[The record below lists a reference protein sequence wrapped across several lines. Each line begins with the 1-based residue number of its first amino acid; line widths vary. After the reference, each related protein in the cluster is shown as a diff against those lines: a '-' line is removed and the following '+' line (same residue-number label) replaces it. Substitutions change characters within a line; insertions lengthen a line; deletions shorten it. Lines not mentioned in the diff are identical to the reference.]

1 MLKLQ
6 RETDHPLPLIVI
18 ALGAVLETTLF
29 GTIIIGFLLTIVTLA
44 IVLSKGRFFF
54 RMLPRAF
61 LILCFYYLLMFLI
74 GFKFEFFQNEFAGKL
89 IVYAPLIALL
99 YFASSMWALPN
110 PPTHRSSA
118 FLTGPAI
125 LLAVLSFAYFK
136 SGRVANWAMSGDAR
150 NNIYQTRAIIDRGG
164 LMPFNSYPGL
174 ANGISAVVGGWQFNT
189 NAVTGGHLGAEI
201 NIYALTS
208 IFFLIACSFFASI
221 LITERFLPSQRQSVF
236 GILLLSLFPLSQ
248 IWLHTYLYEGFFSS
262 SFALAIALAVFA
274 DATQKNSALHWKL
287 ISSGIGFSL
296 IWFTFPLIAPLTLP
310 VAALA
315 VAQYFLWKKRTINKR
330 LDSAEKAIF
339 FTIIVATAF
348 ATNLV
353 LKNRSLAEY
362 AERNLNNYGRIAH
375 FDNRGLLIL
384 TILAGIIFL
393 CSSASLRF
401 ISALTFTVGITAILG
416 DNALNRILT
425 EDYYLSKYRWI
436 STAILLILDI
446 AIVTIFVTESRSVVV
461 KLAGNLVLIGV
472 TNLCIFPILQKFP
485 TQPTIVKIVDKWQ
498 LPTASEAHLIIKTNK
513 IEPRSIFWRISPDY
527 LATQVIDIWITLG
540 FDAGLGA
547 FTWGYS
553 ADVFSLEA
561 VCELA
566 SKNTPATIWVVS
578 DEVKMGV
585 ESVCNLDGVTVR
597 AIQ

>member
-1 MLKLQ
+1 MV
-6 RETDHPLPLIVI
+6 P
-18 ALGAVLETTLF
+18 LGAVLETILF

-44 IVLSKGRFFF
+44 IVLSKGKFFF
-54 RMLPRAF
+54 GMIPRAF

-74 GFKFEFFQNEFAGKL
+74 GSNFEFFQHELSGKL
-89 IVYAPLIALL
+89 IAYAPLIALL
-99 YFASSMWALPN
+99 YLASNMWAQST

-118 FLTGPAI
+118 FLSGPAI
-125 LLAVLSFAYFK
+125 LLALLSFAYFK

-164 LMPFNSYPGL
+164 LTPFNSYPGL
-174 ANGISAVVGGWQFNT
+174 ANGISAIVGGWQFNT
-189 NAVTGGHLGAEI
+189 NAVTGGYLGAEI
-201 NIYALTS
+201 NIYAITS
-208 IFFLIACSFFASI
+208 IVFLIASSFFASM

-236 GILLLSLFPLSQ
+236 GIVLLSLFPLSQ
-248 IWLHTYLYEGFFSS
+248 IWLYTYLYEGFFSS

-274 DATQKNSALHWKL
+274 DATLKSSALHWKL
-287 ISSGIGFSL
+287 ISSCIGFSL

-310 VAALA
+310 VAVLALT
-315 VAQYFLWKKRTINKR
+315 QYFLWKKRTINKR
-330 LDSAEKAIF
+330 LNSVEKAIYF
-339 FTIIVATAF
+339 AIIVGTTF
-348 ATNLV
+348 ATNFV

-362 AERNLNNYGRIAH
+362 AERNLNNYGRITH
-375 FDNRGLLIL
+375 FDNRGLLLL

-401 ISALTFTVGITAILG
+401 ISALTLTVGITAILG
-416 DNALNRILT
+416 DNTLNRILT

-436 STAILLILDI
+436 STAILLILEL
-446 AIVTIFVTESRSVVV
+446 AIVTIFVTESRSLIVRS
-461 KLAGNLVLIGV
+461 AGNLALIGV
-472 TNLCIFPILQKFP
+472 MSLCIFPILQKFP
-485 TQPTIVKIVDKWQ
+485 TQPTIVKIVDRWQ
-498 LPTASEAHLIIKTNK
+498 LPTVSEAHLIIKTNK

-561 VCELA
+561 VCQLV

-578 DEVKMGV
+578 EEVKTGV
-585 ESVCNLDGVTVR
+585 KSVCNLDGVTVR
-597 AIQ
+597 VIQ